1 MTFCFRSIGLITALV
16 IGLAACS
23 AATPAPAPI
32 DTQTPIALSRPT
44 ATPTI
49 ELTPT
54 STATPAPSA
63 TPDPSEPFTIEHLRS
78 RTYDSGPIEIVK
90 TLESNDQF
98 TRYLIA
104 YPSDG
109 LRITGM
115 LDVPKGPIN
124 QHYPVI
130 ILNHG
135 YIDPAHYAT
144 GSDTKANADYLA
156 RAGYL
161 TLSPDYRG
169 YAGSQ
174 GGTQESNPNVRGEDT
189 FRVDFAIDVLNLLH
203 AVPSLPQADPKRIGL
218 WGHSMGGGITLKV
231 LTIDRGALV
240 KAAVLYGAMSGDE
253 AANLQHIDQLWRPG
267 LFDRVT
273 AIYGTPQDRPA
284 AYASIS
290 PLTYLNDI
298 AVPISLH
305 HGTADDQVPLVWS
318 IDLDQRLQA
327 AGKSV
332 EFFEYNGAGHTF
344 SGATWTTFMQRVTA
358 FFDKHV
364 KGTQPASSG

>member
-1 MTFCFRSIGLITALV
+1 
-16 IGLAACS
+16 
-23 AATPAPAPI
+23 
-32 DTQTPIALSRPT
+32 
-44 ATPTI
+44 
-49 ELTPT
+49 
-54 STATPAPSA
+54 
-63 TPDPSEPFTIEHLRS
+63 
-78 RTYDSGPIEIVK
+78 
-90 TLESNDQF
+90 
-98 TRYLIA
+98 
-104 YPSDG
+104 
-109 LRITGM
+109 
-115 LDVPKGPIN
+115 
-124 QHYPVI
+124 VI

-218 WGHSMGGGITLKV
+218 WGHS
-231 LTIDRGALV
+231 
-240 KAAVLYGAMSGDE
+240 MSGDE